1 MDVGRTTNAD
11 SVLIDEVHAFLR
23 VDHIAFSCAVH
34 VSLLDVEVSACF
46 LHTVSTL
53 VFFDVPDKARRWN
66 TYLPA
71 NLYGRVHDHVGL
83 VVGLAR
89 SLALVLPKLL
99 LGQYSQ
105 LCPVSLRASK
115 IMLLCALTI
124 MASEDPMVDVPIVFA
139 SSWLGALNS
148 LAIIETHPVRY
159 SANMSNAS
167 NLYCIRTVLNI
178 CADRVLFV
186 IDEVLREGVA
196 GRYGYSDG
204 QRTLLDWTYT
214 MSFSA
219 SSSCIHVSACHT
231 GVKPRDHTM

>member
-1 MDVGRTTNAD
+1 
-11 SVLIDEVHAFLR
+11 
-23 VDHIAFSCAVH
+23 
-34 VSLLDVEVSACF
+34 
-46 LHTVSTL
+46 
-53 VFFDVPDKARRWN
+53 
-66 TYLPA
+66 
-71 NLYGRVHDHVGL
+71 
-83 VVGLAR
+83 
-89 SLALVLPKLL
+89 
-99 LGQYSQ
+99 
-105 LCPVSLRASK
+105 
-115 IMLLCALTI
+115 
-124 MASEDPMVDVPIVFA
+124 
-139 SSWLGALNS
+139 LGALNS

-178 CADRVLFV
+178 GADRVLFV